1 MSTNSFGAPRAMP
14 PATPSQTYETIM
26 PSTEGINTTTPGER
40 VIARPRTCDEISAEY
55 DIALAVICSMCFIFG
70 IVYTFFGYR
79 FFKAVMF
86 LTGFIFT
93 SVLAYLILSQH
104 SLLPMEGN
112 IGVALGAGLLIGLVT
127 MLVQYVGLF
136 FTGFQLGAAL
146 GVVSLIIVDFFVI
159 IPIHWIRIGVIC
171 GLGLVCA
178 IVTLKFQKG
187 GMILGTSVFGGAL
200 MVACLDYFI
209 EQFAMVTFVWG
220 QVTGVSSG
228 LVCWYSWVLLG
239 CWPFCFL
246 VGAVTQW
253 RITGQGYDHNEVLPS
268 KRVKKANLHQARK
281 KERVDSQHTR
291 YRHLYQARRAPG
303 DVLSQTYIQTMTQ
316 KMSPATKRKDHIA
329 IPTEPSLTE
338 LDSTNTTLTQVP

>member
-1 MSTNSFGAPRAMP
+1 MSTNSVGAPRAMP
-14 PATPSQTYETIM
+14 PATPGQPYDTLPT
-26 PSTEGINTTTPGER
+26 STEGVNGTTLGDHA
-40 VIARPRTCDEISAEY
+40 ISRPRTCEEITAEY
-55 DIALAVICSMCFIFG
+55 DIALAVICSMCFVFG

-93 SVLAYLILSQH
+93 SVLVYLVLSQH
-104 SLLPMEGN
+104 SLLPVEGN
-112 IGVALGAGLLIGLVT
+112 IGVALGSGLLIGLLT

-136 FTGFQLGAAL
+136 FTGFQLGAAI
-146 GVVSLIIVDFFVI
+146 GVVSLIVVDLFVF

-171 GLGLVCA
+171 GAGLICA

-200 MVACLDYFI
+200 MVSCLDYFI
-209 EQFAMVTFVWG
+209 EQLAMVTFVWG
-220 QVTGVSSG
+220 EVTGTASS

-239 CWPFCFL
+239 CWLFCFL
-246 VGAVTQW
+246 VGAITQW
-253 RITGQGYDHNEVLPS
+253 RITGQGYDHNEAVQS
-268 KRVKKANLHQARK
+268 RRTKKVNLHQARK
-281 KERVDSQHTR
+281 KDRSDSQHTR
-291 YRHLYQARRAPG
+291 YRHLYQARRATG
-303 DVLSQTYIQTMTQ
+303 DVLSQTYIQTMQQ

-338 LDSTNTTLTQVP
+338 LESTNTTLTQVP